1 MKKLRTTK
9 LRKGRRLLPIF
20 LLWLVVCSCSNL
32 YAQFDGGIT
41 DPYNGVAIGTAAPGG
56 TITLAPGAT
65 AFTTCP
71 AGGSAEITGERKIV
85 NIVRLVLNEESNKYL
100 PADFVADVQVKI
112 EYGPN
117 ASSLSQLIQTFTVT
131 YNKTEG
137 TKYNAKNYLSF
148 EGAQYVK
155 ITIQTIPSIT
165 PGGVNLADVLY
176 VENEMRVTRYFELQ
190 AGITLPT
197 FSTVTLSNSPPVD
210 GYTASWSAWPA
221 NAGNNATQLEWTWLE
236 NELQSNYYI
245 PNTTTVDVEKLFS
258 ENATRV
264 DLLLSQLT
272 YKIPLF
278 YDGQGKLYYRVRP
291 VNIYKSG
298 SRADGQWS
306 APGIVNYDGH
316 NNSLNWQVR
325 TSFAEEGKLKSVMEY
340 YDGSLRSRQTV
351 TKENVNNTTVT
362 AETMYDYEGR
372 PVIQILPVPGINNII
387 KYQANLNKFNGQAS
401 NQNPAEF
408 FDLTLNSAIGTAAL
422 YGTPAMATT
431 TGAARYYSNQND
443 ELNTAPNKNIPDA
456 EGYPY
461 SVTRYMPDGTG
472 RILAQSGVGAAHK
485 MASTRETKYYYG
497 TPAQEEL
504 DGLFGTE
511 VGNRSHYFKNMV
523 KDANGQMSVSY
534 TDMHGRTIATALAG
548 ETPGNLLALN
558 ISDPVQYPNQA
569 GSTITRNLLSRETNI
584 EKGNSIES
592 INSILV
598 PAPTSYEFHY
608 ELNPQTLQLNS
619 CTSTPI
625 CYDCLYDLEI
635 SITDESGDV
644 VPIVRKYNNLS
655 LGIDEDCNTEPPK
668 FQEVDNPIP
677 RPSNII
683 GFTEVLQPGSYSIR
697 KTLTISEASLDY
709 YKQQYLQ
716 PGKGICK
723 TEQEIIDSVYS
734 ILLSTSSCNTPPTA
748 PCASCLTQLGTYA
761 AFDSN
766 YLASIGVT
774 PPANQQLTAEIQAAY
789 NSALQNCNNICNT
802 TSQLTASKRQLMLAD
817 MMPYGGQY
825 ATQAA
830 PTPLVSGSGTAMFQK
845 YNIFQTTYN
854 GSIQPYY
861 QKPEDAAGQPDFYRD
876 ELGNIDLQI
885 HPRGTNTLLNSLN
898 PDGFANIFV
907 NNWAEALLPYHPE
920 YPRLL
925 YAEGTLANANVYNWI
940 NSFNNTTTY
949 AGAVSPA
956 NGDPTYIIVSN
967 ATITDPFYTIASAPY
982 KTDMTTWVTSNYSN
996 NLSLWQIARGQMRC
1010 QNAPNKQ
1017 VCFNNSYNLSGQLS
1031 KVPPFSDI
1039 TDTADK
1045 DQLWQNFRNLY
1056 ASARD
1061 NQVNKFIK
1069 EFAPLPDDQNLINQG
1084 YQLRFGTNEQ
1094 TAQQYNWQ
1102 WYPTTPGGI
1111 PPVLPPATAT
1121 TTYQGRCS
1129 SYISQWRTALQQCE
1143 ALNSLSSTVKEQVL
1157 TEITNGMVSV
1167 CTRGSDAAN
1176 PYGSSTVAPAQVSG
1190 TLPNSFE
1197 QVITQVFASYSI
1209 ATNNSY
1215 YCNPYVIEFPKPY
1228 GKGPKFANEITTV
1241 VDSCAC
1247 SHFDSLKVKVTAANY
1262 NPLVLASINTY
1273 LQVNNM
1279 DTITAVLHTA
1289 LLNCSN
1295 YRVQVCDT
1303 IYVSKTVSCYDPSP
1317 CTDECVERSKRSGST
1332 GFTEAVP
1339 ASCADWDF
1347 LISCFYE
1354 IYGATINT
1362 NPSVCRTNFVAHFN
1376 SFYPGNNFTTWFQV
1390 DSTYKANCNPAGLNV
1405 CTNCTTT
1412 VSCPVLIDCRWVFAP
1427 YFLSSPQ
1434 PLPDYLKC
1442 GGWPP
1447 QKKCLTCDSM
1457 FLRTTEFKTK
1467 FNTPYNAGPIF
1478 TGTNLTPEQIKQ
1490 NILYSQYLN
1499 FKTGFQFGWMQY
1511 AQAAAAAN
1519 CDPLTGGGGGTTD
1532 LVVTTRNGNTPA
1544 QYIASNSIIFDPNFE
1559 SGVNDEFETL
1569 IQPNG
1574 GGNGTQIVICRDN
1587 RPLNDTTGLFVVDT
1601 PCHRIRMLSVSLGQH
1616 IYQQQLLSIQA
1627 GFERQYRAKCMAA
1640 KNAEI
1645 FTVEYT
1651 NKEYHYTLY
1660 YYDMA
1665 GSLVKTVPPK
1675 GVKPDYTTIFLNS
1688 VKTAR
1693 ENCRN
1698 NDAACDPPV
1707 VPLHTLVTQYR
1718 YNSLGQV
1725 IAQNSPDANTSKF
1738 WYDRLGRLVVSQNAQ
1753 QAIPSGG
1760 STKYSYTRY
1769 DALGRIT
1776 EVGQKPHNT
1785 AMSQT
1790 ISQDDAQLNTWITQL
1805 TNGGGIREQITLT
1818 GYDIEFE
1825 PNRQPLIHQQN
1836 LRNRVSYTAFRNFEN
1851 DVQPPP
1857 FYTGT
1862 IYTYDIHG
1870 NVDTLLQDYSGVS
1883 SMSGSTNSFKRI
1895 TYGYDLI
1902 SGKVNMV
1909 SYQPGE
1915 TDAFFHKYK
1924 YDAENRLTE
1933 AWTSRDKIE
1942 WERDAAYNYYKHGPL
1957 SRTVIGQLQVQGV
1970 DYAYTIQGWLKGV
1983 NSTAVGDGT
1992 YDMGNDGKTGGP
2004 EVPRVARDIYG
2015 FGLHYFDNGS
2025 TEMDYKAI
2033 GSANV
2038 FARPNNNAFKSL
2050 YNGNIGAMSVNN
2062 AGLLKGPALTTNAL
2076 PLFYNYR
2083 YDQLNRIKSMNAFKG
2098 LNSSNQWVPV
2108 PVSAGNDYAETVSY
2122 DPNGNILGYNRNGAA
2137 VTGNTAMDQL
2147 HYKYY
2152 YVDNND
2158 IKQQYDPVTGPPA
2171 SGVKSLTNQLA
2182 SVKDDITTTGGDD
2195 IKDQA
2200 DKNYE
2205 YDAIGNLIKD
2215 TQEGI
2220 DIIKWTV
2227 YGKIASITKT
2237 NGDIITYTYDAAGNR
2252 ITKTA
2257 PAAGGPK
2264 TTVYVRDASGNVMSV
2279 YEKLGAGATEQTET
2293 HLYGSSRIGIANKL
2307 TVTVS
2312 NIGLSGG
2319 YGTAHLSTFTR
2330 GEKLF
2335 ELSNHLGN
2343 VLVTISDKKIGVDNN
2358 SDGTVDYYNADVTS
2372 AQDFYLFGFKM
2383 PGRQWNNGGYRYGF
2397 NGREEDDEVK
2407 GDGNSLD
2414 YKNRIYDP
2422 RVGRFLSVDPI
2433 ADEYPQL
2440 APYQFASNQPIESID
2455 MDGMER
2461 WDYRAAK
2468 GDDGKAKLTF
2478 VSEGPKRGP
2487 GGRILGIRYE
2497 GREIPLHTRIEY
2509 NGQHYIFIDGRRM
2522 DDLAYHTPEA
2532 TGYAQKREALHYMA
2546 DYDKFLAN
2554 PDEFAKTY
2562 NSEEQVGV
2570 PDPNWGDDAF
2580 VQGVAELVDETVNRP
2595 IPGRPA
2601 KARIP
2606 TVNTPK
2612 PKTSAN
2618 KPAMQQKV
2626 AATPNIA
2633 VKQKAAAQ
2641 QKSIV
2646 KPPSR
2651 APEFAGGQT
2660 TETGFLNSALSW
2672 LGKGYKDMGGGRY
2685 VSADGLKQIR
2695 YGKHETTGKNHHGH
2709 FEIYDKP
2716 ADQGG
2721 KVTENTMVKIVPDA
2735 NN

>member
-56 TITLAPGAT
+56 SITLAPGAT

-71 AGGSAEITGERKIV
+71 TGGSAEITSERKIV

-190 AGITLPT
+190 PGITLPT

-210 GYTASWSAWPA
+210 AYTASWPAWPA

-298 SRADGQWS
+298 SRSDGPWS

-372 PVIQILPVPGINNII
+372 PVVQILPVPGINNII

-431 TGAARYYSNQND
+431 TGAARYYSDQND
-443 ELNTAPNKNIPDA
+443 ELSTAPNKNIPDA

-485 MASTRETKYYYG
+485 MASGRETKYYYG

-511 VGNRSHYFKNMV
+511 VGEKSHYFKNMV

-548 ETPGNLLALN
+548 EAPGNLLALN
-558 ISDPVQYPNQA
+558 IEDPVQYPNQQ
-569 GSTITRNLLSRETNI
+569 GNTSIKRNLLSRNTNI
-584 EKGNSIES
+584 EKGNAIES
-592 INSILV
+592 INTLLV
-598 PAPTSYEFHY
+598 PAQTSYEFKY
-608 ELNPQTLQLNS
+608 KLTPESLDLQGCN
-619 CTSTPI
+619 STPI
-625 CYDCLYDLEI
+625 CYECLYDLEI
-635 SITDESGDV
+635 SITDESGDNAPYV
-644 VPIVRKYNNLS
+644 YTYKNLTLAGDVDDNCTTHNPFIVSACPTCPPPVNNE
-655 LGIDEDCNTEPPK
+655 ITITK
-668 FQEVDNPIP
+668 
-677 RPSNII
+677 
-683 GFTEVLQPGSYSIR
+683 VLDPGSYSIR
-697 KTLTISEASLDY
+697 KTLTLSESSLQK
-709 YKQQYLQ
+709 YKELFLQ

-734 ILLSTSSCNTPPTA
+734 VLLSTSNCNAPFTPACTT
-748 PCASCLTQLGTYA
+748 CLNELGTFA
-761 AFDSN
+761 NFRTN
-766 YLASIGVT
+766 YLASVGNPSPV
-774 PPANQQLTAEIQAAY
+774 PAVLEAEIQTAFNAAV
-789 NSALQNCNNICNT
+789 QNCNSICNT

-830 PTPLVSGSGTAMFQK
+830 PTPLVPGSGTAMFQK

-861 QKPEDAAGQPDFYRD
+861 QKPEDANGQPDFYRD

-885 HPRGTNTLLNSLN
+885 HPGGANTLLNSLN

-925 YAEGTLANANVYNWI
+925 YAEGTLAPANVYNWI
-940 NSFNNTTTY
+940 NTFNNTTTY
-949 AGAVSPA
+949 AAATTG
-956 NGDPTYIIVSN
+956 GYIMISN
-967 ATITDPFYTIASAPY
+967 ATITDPFYTIAPSTY
-982 KTDMTTWVTSNYSN
+982 KTDMATWVSSNYSN

-1010 QNAPNKQ
+1010 QNDPNKQ
-1017 VCFNNSYNLSGQLS
+1017 ACFNNSLNPSGQPA
-1031 KVPPFSDI
+1031 KVPPFLGFSSPD
-1039 TDTADK
+1039 DQN
-1045 DQLWQNFRNLY
+1045 QLWQNFRNLY

-1069 EFAPLPDDQNLINQG
+1069 EFVPLTDDQNLINQG

-1111 PPVLPPATAT
+1111 PPVLPPANAG

-1129 SYISQWRTALQQCE
+1129 SYITQWRTALQQCE
-1143 ALNSLSSTVKEQVL
+1143 ALNSLSPTVKEQVL
-1157 TEITNGMVSV
+1157 TEIANGMVGV

-1228 GKGPKFANEITTV
+1228 GKGPKFTNEITIV

-1279 DTITAVLHTA
+1279 DTLTAVLHEA
-1289 LLNCSN
+1289 LLHCSE
-1295 YRVQVCDT
+1295 YKIEICDT
-1303 IYVSKTVSCYDPSP
+1303 IYVSDTVSCYDPSP
-1317 CTDECVERSKRSGST
+1317 CTDECVERSKRSGSA

-1354 IYGATINT
+1354 TYGAVINT
-1362 NPSVCRTNFVAHFN
+1362 NPPVCRTNFVTHFN
-1376 SFYPGNNFTTWFQV
+1376 SYYPGNNFTTWFQV
-1390 DSTYKANCNPAGLNV
+1390 DSTYKADCNPAGLNV

-1412 VSCPVLIDCRWVFAP
+1412 ILCPVLIDCRWVFAP
-1427 YFLSSPQ
+1427 HFLSSPQ
-1434 PLPDYLKC
+1434 PLPNYLQC

-1447 QKKCLTCDSM
+1447 QNKCLTCDSM

-1499 FKTGFQFGWMQY
+1499 FKTGFQFGWMEY

-1532 LVVTTRNGNTPA
+1532 LVVTTRSGNTPA
-1544 QYIASNSIIFDPNFE
+1544 QYIASNSIILDPNFE

-1616 IYQQQLLSIQA
+1616 IYQQQLLTIQA

-1640 KNAEI
+1640 KNAET
-1645 FTVEYT
+1645 FTVQYT
-1651 NKEYHYTLY
+1651 QKEYHYTLY

-1675 GVKPDYTTIFLNS
+1675 GVKPDYTTTFLNS
-1688 VKTAR
+1688 VKAAR
-1693 ENCRN
+1693 ENCQN

-1753 QAIPSGG
+1753 QAAIPPSGG
-1760 STKYSYTRY
+1760 GGAYSYTRY
-1769 DALGRIT
+1769 DVLGRIT
-1776 EVGQKPHNT
+1776 EVGQKPHST
-1785 AMSQT
+1785 LMTQT

-1862 IYTYDIHG
+1862 LYTYDIHG

-1895 TYGYDLI
+1895 TYNYDLI

-1933 AWTSRDKIE
+1933 AWTSRDKLE

-2033 GSANV
+2033 GGANL

-2062 AGLLKGPALTTNAL
+2062 AGLLKGPTLTTNAL

-2083 YDQLNRIKSMNAFKG
+2083 YDQLNRIKSMNAFTG
-2098 LNSSNQWVPV
+2098 FNNAGNGWQ
-2108 PVSAGNDYAETVSY
+2108 PVSSTDYTEAVSY

-2137 VTGNTAMDQL
+2137 ATGNTAMDQL

-2152 YVDNND
+2152 YTDNND

-2195 IKDQA
+2195 IKNQA

-2205 YDAIGNLIKD
+2205 YDAIGNLVKD

-2307 TVTVS
+2307 TVVVS

-2330 GEKLF
+2330 GEKF
-2335 ELSNHLGN
+2335 YELSNHLGN
-2343 VLVTISDKKIGVDNN
+2343 VLVTVSDRKLQVQNQTTTTLI
-2358 SDGTVDYYNADVTS
+2358 DYYTADVIT
-2372 AQDFYLFGFKM
+2372 ATDYYPGGMEL
-2383 PGRQWNNGGYRYGF
+2383 PGRTYSTGNAYRYSI
-2397 NGREEDDEVK
+2397 NGQEKTPEIAPNTTTAEFWQYDARIVRRWNLDPKPNLSISSYAVFENSPIWKNDIL
-2407 GDGNSLD
+2407 GDSIGPNRTKPMNVFISPIAKDASTVWDARRFTTTAKNNPENTLLINTNSLRED
-2414 YKNRIYDP
+2414 AADAIIK
-2422 RVGRFLSVDPI
+2422 FL
-2433 ADEYPQL
+2433 
-2440 APYQFASNQPIESID
+2440 
-2455 MDGMER
+2455 
-2461 WDYRAAK
+2461 
-2468 GDDGKAKLTF
+2468 GDDGYLNTLA
-2478 VSEGPKRGP
+2478 
-2487 GGRILGIRYE
+2487 
-2497 GREIPLHTRIEY
+2497 
-2509 NGQHYIFIDGRRM
+2509 ID
-2522 DDLAYHTPEA
+2522 YH
-2532 TGYAQKREALHYMA
+2532 RS
-2546 DYDKFLAN
+2546 DYDKMDKTSK
-2554 PDEFAKTY
+2554 DEFYTKL
-2562 NSEEQVGV
+2562 S
-2570 PDPNWGDDAF
+2570 
-2580 VQGVAELVDETVNRP
+2580 QGFTGE
-2595 IPGRPA
+2595 
-2601 KARIP
+2601 
-2606 TVNTPK
+2606 
-2612 PKTSAN
+2612 KTSVLLG
-2618 KPAMQQKV
+2618 MCW
-2626 AATPNIA
+2626 
-2633 VKQKAAAQ
+2633 
-2641 QKSIV
+2641 
-2646 KPPSR
+2646 
-2651 APEFAGGQT
+2651 AGGS
-2660 TETGFLNSALSW
+2660 TEIKSEPRLDLTRQISEKLDKATV
-2672 LGKGYKDMGGGRY
+2672 Y
-2685 VSADGLKQIR
+2685 GLKTEAMSYSFLRSGNFGTLNPIYLLTNDEYAKNDRANESVWTISR
-2695 YGKHETTGKNHHGH
+2695 YSSTLRKYTSERAHKTIKLSLNGEITISEITKSSYEFKN
-2709 FEIYDKP
+2709 IK
-2716 ADQGG
+2716 
-2721 KVTENTMVKIVPDA
+2721 
-2735 NN
+2735 